1 MRALALKYR
10 PKTLNDVVEQ
20 VAIVQILQQ
29 QLKTNTHQS
38 CYLFTGAPG
47 VGKTSIA
54 RIFANELNEGNG
66 TPIEID
72 AASNNGVDDVREIIS
87 NVAFKALDSKYKVY
101 ILDEV
106 HQFSLGAWN
115 AMLKLIEEPPAHAVF
130 ILCTTQPEKV
140 PETIISRVQ
149 RFDFR
154 RITYNSI
161 IDRLRYIIDSEEDVS
176 ATDDA
181 LAMIA
186 RLAEGGLRDAI
197 TLLDKCLSYSD
208 VLDIDAV
215 STALGTVNYK
225 TMFDLLEFIYNKQI
239 KEALIVI
246 DDIYRSGVDLKQ
258 FVKRF
263 CYFLIDSCKYVLTR
277 DFEYIQIPQIY
288 EDRLAEIAVDYDF
301 VLVMMLDVQDLSA
314 AIKWE
319 TNSKYLI
326 EAKLI
331 EWCY

>member
-20 VAIVQILQQ
+20 IAIVQILQQ

-288 EDRLAEIAVDYDF
+288 EDRLAEIAVDYNF

>member
-20 VAIVQILQQ
+20 IAIVQILQQ

>member
-1 MRALALKYR
+1 
-10 PKTLNDVVEQ
+10 
-20 VAIVQILQQ
+20 
-29 QLKTNTHQS
+29 
-38 CYLFTGAPG
+38 
-47 VGKTSIA
+47 
-54 RIFANELNEGNG
+54 
-66 TPIEID
+66 
-72 AASNNGVDDVREIIS
+72 
-87 NVAFKALDSKYKVY
+87 
-101 ILDEV
+101 
-106 HQFSLGAWN
+106 
-115 AMLKLIEEPPAHAVF
+115 
-130 ILCTTQPEKV
+130 
-140 PETIISRVQ
+140 
-149 RFDFR
+149 
-154 RITYNSI
+154 
-161 IDRLRYIIDSEEDVS
+161 
-176 ATDDA
+176 
-181 LAMIA
+181 MIA

-331 EWCY
+331 EWC

>member
-20 VAIVQILQQ
+20 IAIVQILQQ

-288 EDRLAEIAVDYDF
+288 EDRLVEIAVDYDF

>member
-20 VAIVQILQQ
+20 IAIVQILQQ

-246 DDIYRSGVDLKQ
+246 DDVYRSGVDLKQ

-263 CYFLIDSCKYVLTR
+263 CYFLSDSCKYVLTR

>member
-288 EDRLAEIAVDYDF
+288 EDRLVEITVDYDF

>member
-20 VAIVQILQQ
+20 IAIVQILQQ

-288 EDRLAEIAVDYDF
+288 EDRLVEITVDYDF

>member
-20 VAIVQILQQ
+20 IAIVQILQQ

-319 TNSKYLI
+319 TSSKYLI